1 MVRYPKKPQINTN
14 TEEPSLEEIKTILLM
29 ILPKQTVSGI
39 IKVLP
44 MYSPMTSYLQFRE
57 ESLQKKKEIKLK
69 ICQKKNQIKK

>member
-14 TEEPSLEEIKTILLM
+14 TEETSLEEIKTILLM

-44 MYSPMTSYLQFRE
+44 IYSPMTSYLQFRE